1 MISLLTRRDLD
12 QETIL
17 EISHEILV
25 GHRASCVTMP
35 QDTQTI
41 SNGVGPETIPIKHH
55 QDDKP
60 EKDSRDQGTIDEQ
73 EADVKENLEFHKG
86 TDEMP
91 ELKDD
96 QLLRDDEQISLDF
109 SIPPEVMEYARRM
122 LGETDEIKCQTLQEL
137 RDMIYGNSD
146 CNISLRYE

>member
-1 MISLLTRRDLD
+1 
-12 QETIL
+12 
-17 EISHEILV
+17 
-25 GHRASCVTMP
+25 MP
-35 QDTQTI
+35 QDNQRI
-41 SNGVGPETIPIKHH
+41 SNGVGSETITTKHQ

-60 EKDSRDQGTIDEQ
+60 EKDSGDQGTHDEQ
-73 EADVKENLEFHKG
+73 EADVKEDLEFRKG

-109 SIPPEVMEYARRM
+109 NVPPEVMEYARRE
-122 LGETDEIKCQTLQEL
+122 LGETDEVKCQTLQEL

-146 CNISLRYE
+146 CSISVRYE